1 MINNLKA
8 TKRETKTAGETKD
21 LRSKGFI
28 PAILYGG
35 KSPNVKIANIEIF
48 ISSGP
53 PSIGVIEKLLAI
65 YFDNL
70 EPKAAPKVPP
80 NEMNPKYFFA
90 LFCRNRF
97 IATTQKIATT
107 KKL

>member
-1 MINNLKA
+1 LTLPIQYRPINKP
-8 TKRETKTAGETKD
+8 
-21 LRSKGFI
+21 I
-28 PAILYGG
+28 I

-53 PSIGVIEKLLAI
+53 PSIGVIEKLFAI

-90 LFCRNRF
+90 LFCLNRF